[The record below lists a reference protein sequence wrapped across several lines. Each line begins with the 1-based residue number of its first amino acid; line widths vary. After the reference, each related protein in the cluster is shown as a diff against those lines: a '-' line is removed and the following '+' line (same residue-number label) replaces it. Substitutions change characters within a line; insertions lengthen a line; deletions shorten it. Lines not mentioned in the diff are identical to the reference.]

1 MCGGPHSPMSP
12 SGFPPTVTR
21 LTAALSE
28 GQSKHVRYCD
38 NTSGF
43 TFKEHAPLRKQEPF
57 QSSPAF
63 KLLMASFN

>member
-1 MCGGPHSPMSP
+1 MCGGPMSP
-12 SGFPPTVTR
+12 SGFPPTVTG

-43 TFKEHAPLRKQEPF
+43 AVKKHAPLRKQEPF

-63 KLLMASFN
+63 QTINGFF